1 MLLKQMLLMT
11 VFLGA
16 SMALVFY
23 FIFQDSIRANSA
35 PIGESAV
42 AFAQQEESSGLPEP
56 EREGNPVRLIIPMID
71 VDSAFEYVGLTFG
84 GAMDVPKNP
93 INVAWFNLGPRPG
106 EEGSAVI
113 AGHYGWKN
121 NIPAAFDNLNKLRKG
136 DKVYVEDEKG
146 VVTAFVVR
154 ELRLYGEKESAANV
168 FFSNDGKVHLN
179 LITCQGVWNKNNKSY
194 SSRLVVFTDKE

>member
-1 MLLKQMLLMT
+1 MDLSGGNARALARPFPRYFEKSMNSKMLLKQMLLMT

-42 AFAQQEESSGLPEP
+42 FPEP

-106 EEGSAVI
+106 EEG
-113 AGHYGWKN
+113 
-121 NIPAAFDNLNKLRKG
+121 
-136 DKVYVEDEKG
+136 
-146 VVTAFVVR
+146 
-154 ELRLYGEKESAANV
+154 
-168 FFSNDGKVHLN
+168 
-179 LITCQGVWNKNNKSY
+179 
-194 SSRLVVFTDKE
+194 